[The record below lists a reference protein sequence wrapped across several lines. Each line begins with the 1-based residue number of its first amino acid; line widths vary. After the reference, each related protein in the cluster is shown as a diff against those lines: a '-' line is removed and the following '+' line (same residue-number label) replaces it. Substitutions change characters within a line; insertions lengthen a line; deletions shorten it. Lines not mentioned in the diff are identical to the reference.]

1 MPLTL
6 PQTAFAAWLTW
17 VLSFLVYRI
26 WFERRRVV
34 PPPPL
39 KGWAAHARDVGA
51 VRAAFTAWAAARVPG
66 QKVVLRRSKGGH
78 ADSNRTLE
86 AAYKKGAGVTAV
98 DVSALDGV
106 IALDEG
112 RELLH
117 VEPSVPQ
124 DELARLAL
132 ARGWVPAVVPEF
144 PGITAGGA
152 FSGGGI
158 ESTSHRAGSVL
169 DTVVEVDVITGDGTF
184 LEGVSRSHHPD
195 LFAAAATGFGSLGV
209 ITRLALRI
217 ERAPKYVT
225 VSYLHLAGV
234 GAAADALE
242 ALADGGG
249 PSVQPPGPRAAPAAR
264 GTTPLRPVPMGDA
277 APATTAP
284 TPLVAPPDF
293 LDGVALGDGSA
304 IVVAAAPST
313 GPTPGA
319 PLLELRAT
327 RAAPW
332 FFWHLAD
339 IARTAPPMSGA
350 AWATAWARVVKAKG
364 VAGPRGPGALAPTD
378 FPGCVR
384 VETLPLEDYLF
395 RFDRGAFWMARHGL
409 SVFYGRAAWKE
420 GDGSAY
426 PGAAYLGRL
435 LRARAGGKA
444 RKAAAAGAE
453 PGAPPPPAQA
463 RPGPAWPIRVKYAWI
478 GTTRQLYRILHRVGD
493 ETIARCYVVQDFIF
507 PCAGAAAA
515 FVEDA
520 VAPPAVLGIWPLW
533 LCPVR
538 HCRLP
543 GAGGAGFG
551 FPYSTSTPGCVWV
564 NVGVY
569 GLPHGGVGGATDPV
583 VTNRALEGAATAA
596 GGRKMLYAQSYYT
609 PAEFDALFDMAAYR
623 AARATYAAAPG
634 GGAKKGGGG
643 GGGGDFAFPDAPAKL
658 LLGEPRRARL
668 SGATHAS
675 LLAAWKP
682 MVPWYASIWAE
693 LCLPRCLHPLVGVH
707 HTGME
712 VYGAMRPGAVAA
724 EARAAAA
731 ERARAAVKAGGAG
744 GGRGRG
750 AERATSPAST
760 SRARSKGG
768 RVTSPRRRK

>member
-1 MPLTL
+1 MTP
-6 PQTAFAAWLTW
+6 TAQAALAAWAAW
-17 VLSFLVYRI
+17 VLAFLVYRI
-26 WFERRRVV
+26 AFERRRVV
-34 PPPPL
+34 APPPL
-39 KGWAAHARDVGA
+39 KGWAAHARDVAA
-51 VRAAFTAWAAARVPG
+51 VRAAFSAWAAARSPG

-112 RELLH
+112 AALLH

-169 DTVVEVDVITGDGTF
+169 DTVAEIDVITGDGTF
-184 LEGVSRSHHPD
+184 LPGVSRAHHPD

-217 ERAPKYVT
+217 ERAPRFVT
-225 VSYLHLAGV
+225 VSYLHLDGV
-234 GAAADALE
+234 AAATAALE
-242 ALADGGG
+242 ALSDGGG
-249 PSVQPPGPRAAPAAR
+249 PSVPPPPPSLAKAAR
-264 GTTPLRPVPMGDA
+264 TTPLRPVATGDA
-277 APATTAP
+277 APVTTAP

-293 LDGVALGDGSA
+293 LDGVALGDRSA
-304 IVVAAAPST
+304 IVVAAQPSD
-313 GPTPGA
+313 GPTTDA
-319 PLLELRAT
+319 PLLELRASRT
-327 RAAPW
+327 APW

-339 IARTAPPMSGA
+339 IARTAPAMSGPAWAA
-350 AWATAWARVVKAKG
+350 AWAKVVKAKG
-364 VAGPRGPGALAPTD
+364 VVGPRGPGHLAARD
-378 FPGCVR
+378 FPGVVR
-384 VETLPLEDYLF
+384 VETLPTEDYLF

-409 SVFYGRAAWKE
+409 ATFYGRAAWRE
-420 GDGSAY
+420 ADGSAY
-426 PGAAYLGRL
+426 PGTAFLARLAADRK
-435 LRARAGGKA
+435 RKGG
-444 RKAAAAGAE
+444 AGAKR
-453 PGAPPPPAQA
+453 APPPPPPPSTIS
-463 RPGPAWPIRVKYAWI
+463 RPGPSWPIRVKYAWI

-493 ETIARCYVVQDFIF
+493 ETIARCYVVQDFIL
-507 PCAGAAAA
+507 PSAAAA
-515 FVEDA
+515 TSFVEAA

-538 HCRLP
+538 HVRLP
-543 GAGGAGFG
+543 GSGGAGFG
-551 FPYSTSTPGCVWV
+551 FPYTTSTPGCVWI

-569 GLPHGGVGGATDPV
+569 GLPHGGCGGATDPV
-583 VTNRALEGAATAA
+583 VINRALEGAATAA

-609 PAEFDALFDMAAYR
+609 PAEFDALFDMGAYK
-623 AARATYAAAPG
+623 AARDAYAAASPG
-634 GGAKKGGGG
+634 GAGR
-643 GGGGDFAFPDAPAKL
+643 GDFSFPDAPAKL

-668 SGATHAS
+668 SGAKHAS

-693 LCLPRCLHPLVGVH
+693 LCLPRCLHGAVGVH

-712 VYGAMRPGAVAA
+712 VYGEMEASAVAA
-724 EARAAAA
+724 EARSAAA
-731 ERARAAVKAGGAG
+731 ERAAVERKEKGGASRGRAVERGVSPPAAV
-744 GGRGRG
+744 
-750 AERATSPAST
+750 P
-760 SRARSKGG
+760 RARSRGG